1 MVGSLAEDVLIL
13 AVVLCERGD
22 EGVDFGG
29 RHVAAEFAVG
39 GELLQQTS
47 INSLAL
53 LLSDTA
59 IIGLSEEFNRS
70 KSRRPPSPLSIATGV
85 LDAKH
90 SITDVGMPSRLLVR
104 TKQLKSCIRSD
115 ASLQYPSQ

>member
-39 GELLQQTS
+39 GELLQQTALAGVEEVFRY
-47 INSLAL
+47 LAL
-53 LLSDTA
+53 GSS
-59 IIGLSEEFNRS
+59 GFLSESGERCSRS
-70 KSRRPPSPLSIATGV
+70 A
-85 LDAKH
+85 
-90 SITDVGMPSRLLVR
+90 
-104 TKQLKSCIRSD
+104 
-115 ASLQYPSQ
+115 